1 MSVNLAASQ
10 SAIAHDITSNTTH
23 VVWANNGNI
32 WHAVFDENSETWI
45 NAEPIAF
52 AGTAPITGLNLVTS
66 EKLIDGKNP
75 GIAVVWQQGKL
86 NSSDFYYTAAQY
98 DQNLNLQWLP
108 SSQALT
114 SDQVGDLQPTV
125 TVNNIGEVIVFGTKV
140 NLVNAANWAISED
153 TDLYYQQFTV
163 SSSQFTSTAD
173 VAGQATYSPQLGQNG
188 IVNMGVFAN
197 NTQTSV
203 PSTQPSTGSAQVAT
217 LSTNSETSQSEL
229 QPIGSWN
236 SQIYFSSNLLEDWEL
251 KESVPEDGFLRSII
265 EPFMKEWELT
275 GIISGG
281 TTFGGGEESIYL
293 ESNAEIQWKSPF
305 LFRSPLTTV
314 LYDEKKD
321 SLYYGR
327 KSRQFSLDLNWR
339 QCMRLRPQV
348 RTI

>member
-173 VAGQATYSPQLGQNG
+173 DVAGQATYSPQLGQNG

-203 PSTQPSTGSAQVAT
+203 PSTQPSTGRCGCYGSIRCHSGKPGKNQNPSRCPNRYGGLDCLFATPRYRHKIENTPKNSFKMIKDVARAIPGV
-217 LSTNSETSQSEL
+217 E
-229 QPIGSWN
+229 
-236 SQIYFSSNLLEDWEL
+236 IY
-251 KESVPEDGFLRSII
+251 P
-265 EPFMKEWELT
+265 
-275 GIISGG
+275 IISL
-281 TTFGGGEESIYL
+281 SIF
-293 ESNAEIQWKSPF
+293 F
-305 LFRSPLTTV
+305 LFFTV
-314 LYDEKKD
+314 L
-321 SLYYGR
+321 SLYVVR
-327 KSRQFSLDLNWR
+327 SKKEKMDELR
-339 QCMRLRPQV
+339 RLPLEE
-348 RTI
+348 